1 MAFMLGAAIGGAA
14 KRASE
19 IFKEEAEAA
28 RETVDDAFGV
38 LVELGLPKARK
49 RKELRMAK
57 DKIYDALADEK
68 FSPAQIAAI
77 MRQDKGQATLD
88 HIASMR
94 NQYATYKVNP
104 ADIVTMTEDYE
115 GELTKDQILENVMGK
130 MSGGMN
136 ISDAITDV
144 TGKRPEGTLTGLF
157 GGSADAVASRRMQ
170 AITAATGVSA
180 EELAGY
186 ASGEVTR
193 DPALVKGTVSLR
205 DTMAAGPGQIT
216 PNSALSRLTAM
227 AVRGFGGKVVTDR
240 DGNVRYEMD
249 ITRDEAKAE
258 RYGVQALRV
267 FEAKRAEGM
276 SSADALEAAMD
287 HLDTLDYTSSAA
299 VKPEDGTGAGTGGQ
313 SVYKGLTP
321 SAIQAQL
328 AKDIE
333 NVVGPGRQKSIDQAR
348 AALIEALKKQMPHTE
363 AVTKADE
370 IIAGITQ

>member
-57 DKIYDALADEK
+57 EKIYDALSDEK
-68 FSPAQIAAI
+68 FSPVQIAAI

-94 NQYATYKVNP
+94 NQYAAYKVNP
-104 ADIVTMTEDYE
+104 ADIVTLTQDYE
-115 GELTKDQILENVMGK
+115 GDLTKDQILENVMGK
-130 MSGGMN
+130 MSRGMN

-157 GGSADAVASRRMQ
+157 GGSADAIASRRME

-193 DPALVKGTVSLR
+193 DPALVKGTITLR

-216 PNSALSRLTAM
+216 ANSALSRLTGM
-227 AVRGFGGKVVTDR
+227 AVKGFGGKVVTD
-240 DGNVRYEMD
+240 DQGNVRYEMD
-249 ITRDEAKAE
+249 IARDEAKAE
-258 RYGVQALRV
+258 RYGIQALKI
-267 FEAKRAEGM
+267 FQAKRNEGM
-276 SSADALEAAMD
+276 ESADALEAAMD
-287 HLDTLDYTSSAA
+287 YLDTLDYTSSAVA
-299 VKPEDGTGAGTGGQ
+299 KPDDMGTGGQ
-313 SVYKGLTP
+313 GVYKGLTP

-328 AKDIE
+328 AIDIKD
-333 NVVGPGRQKSIDQAR
+333 VVGAGRQNSINQAR

-363 AVTKADE
+363 AVTRADE

>member
-1 MAFMLGAAIGGAA
+1 
-14 KRASE
+14 
-19 IFKEEAEAA
+19 
-28 RETVDDAFGV
+28 
-38 LVELGLPKARK
+38 
-49 RKELRMAK
+49 MAK

-88 HIASMR
+88 HISSMR

-104 ADIVTMTEDYE
+104 SDIVTMTEDYE
-115 GELTKDQILENVMGK
+115 GELTKDQILGNVMGK
-130 MSGGMN
+130 ISGGMN

-144 TGKRPEGTLTGLF
+144 TGKRPEGTLTSLF

-193 DPALVKGTVSLR
+193 DPALVKGTITLR

-216 PNSALSRLTAM
+216 ANSALSRLTGM
-227 AVRGFGGKVVTDR
+227 AVKGFGGKVVTD
-240 DGNVRYEMD
+240 DKGNVRYEMD
-249 ITRDEAKAE
+249 IARDEAKAE
-258 RYGVQALRV
+258 RYGIQALKV
-267 FEAKRAEGM
+267 FQAKRAEGM
-276 SSADALEAAMD
+276 DSADALEAAMD
-287 HLDTLDYTSSAA
+287 HLDTLDFTSSAA
-299 VKPEDGTGAGTGGQ
+299 PPPGGDTGQG
-313 SVYKGLTP
+313 VYKGLTP

-328 AKDIE
+328 AKDIKD
-333 NVVGPGRQKSIDQAR
+333 VVGPGRQNSIDQAR
-348 AALIEALKKQMPHTE
+348 AALIEELKKQMPHTE

>member
-205 DTMAAGPGQIT
+205 DTMAAGPGQINA
-216 PNSALSRLTAM
+216 NSALSRLTGM
-227 AVRGFGGKVVTDR
+227 AVKRFGGKVVTDSA
-240 DGNVRYEMD
+240 GNVRYEMD

-258 RYGVQALRV
+258 RYGVQALKV
-267 FEAKRAEGM
+267 FQAERAKGAD
-276 SSADALEAAMD
+276 SADALEAAMD
-287 HLDTLDYTSSAA
+287 YLVTLDFTSSAA
-299 VKPEDGTGAGTGGQ
+299 VKPDDTGAGGQ
-313 SVYKGLTP
+313 GVYKGLTP

-328 AKDIE
+328 ATDIKD
-333 NVVGPGRQKSIDQAR
+333 VVGPGRQNSINQAR

-363 AVTKADE
+363 AVTRADE